1 MQLNAF
7 NNLPSP
13 ISLADLESHLW
24 GAATLLRGLID
35 AGDYKHLLKTIA
47 QLEESK
53 AIEVTAAGN
62 IALPQP
68 EAEVLEGTFS
78 ANPRGFGFV
87 RIGENEPDVF
97 VKRGNTKFAMN
108 EDVVEVK
115 ITSPANPLKG
125 NEAEGKVVAI
135 KSRAVTS
142 LVGEFYAFDEEEK
155 KNSGSLLGYVVNKN
169 KKIPFRTNIS
179 KKGLHPEVGDI
190 VRVDITHYPDRDFP
204 EVLQGL
210 VTEIIGKAT
219 DTGIDV
225 LEVLES
231 LGIPSPFPEDVIAE
245 ANAVPD
251 EIEEKDIIDRVDY
264 RDEITFTIDGA
275 DAKDL
280 DDAVHIKALDNGNI
294 ELGVHIADVS
304 YYVTEG
310 SALDREALNRGT
322 STYVTDRVVPMLPE
336 RLSNGICSLNP
347 RVNRFTQ
354 SCVMEINPDGHVVNY
369 KISQS
374 VIKTT
379 ERMTYSDVNEMLA
392 GNQEFLEKF
401 AVIAESVEQM
411 AKLHAILLGMRARR
425 GSIDF
430 ETQEAKIIVDK
441 LGKPIEIQVRKRGT
455 AEMMIESFMLIA
467 NETVA
472 RSFAT
477 RELPFIYRVHEHPKA
492 DKLTRFID
500 FASVFGIP
508 LKGTPEK
515 MQSKDLQDFMLQIKG
530 QPGEIVLSTML
541 LRSMQQARYDEDNL
555 GHFGLA
561 AEYYTHFTSPIR
573 RYPDLLVHRLIRAES
588 HPTTEVIEHFEE
600 IIPEV
605 AKLTSSRE
613 RRAIDAE
620 RAVEAMK
627 KAEYMESYVGTEYDV
642 TISSVTRFGFFVS
655 LPNTIEGLVHMS
667 TLGDDFY
674 NFNERD
680 LTLKGERTGKVFRMG
695 QPVKVKLVKADKI
708 TGDIDFE
715 HVDSDLDV
723 VEAVEKR
730 SRESRG
736 GRDSRDKRPDWKKNK
751 DKDKKP
757 FHKKGGKPAR
767 KK

>member
-1 MQLNAF
+1 MKLSKKVTDFLAQMPSKSISPKMLAT
-7 NNLPSP
+7 NLG
-13 ISLADLESHLW
+13 LAD
-24 GAATLLRGLID
+24 D

-142 LVGEFYAFDEEEK
+142 LVGEFYAFDEDEK

-179 KKGLHPEVGDI
+179 KKGLQPEVGDI
-190 VRVDITHYPDRDFP
+190 VRVEITHYPDRDFP

-210 VTEIIGKAT
+210 VTEIIGQAT

-251 EIEEKDIIDRVDY
+251 EIEEKDIIGRVDY

-354 SCVMEINPDGHVVNY
+354 SCVMEINADGHVVNY
-369 KISQS
+369 QISQS

-401 AVIAESVEQM
+401 AAIAESVEQM
-411 AKLHAILLGMRARR
+411 AKLHAILLAMRARR

-600 IIPEV
+600 IIPEI
-605 AKLTSSRE
+605 AQLTSSRE

-730 SRESRG
+730 SRDSRG

>member
-1 MQLNAF
+1 MKLSKKVTEFLTNMPSKSISPKMLAT
-7 NNLPSP
+7 NLG
-13 ISLADLESHLW
+13 LAD
-24 GAATLLRGLID
+24 D
-35 AGDYKHLLKTIA
+35 AHDYKSLLKTIA

-53 AIEVTAAGN
+53 VIEVTAGGN

-68 EAEVLEGTFS
+68 EAAVLEGTFS

-108 EDVVEVK
+108 EDTVEVK

-135 KSRAVTS
+135 KSRAVTG
-142 LVGEFYAFDEEEK
+142 LVGEFYEFDEAEK

-204 EVLQGL
+204 DVLQGL
-210 VTEIIGKAT
+210 VTEIIGKST

-251 EIEEKDIIDRVDY
+251 EIDEKDIVGRVDY
-264 RDEITFTIDGA
+264 RNEITFTIDGA

-280 DDAVHIKALDNGNI
+280 DDAVHIKALPNGNI

-354 SCVMEINPDGHVVNY
+354 SCVMAINPDGHVVDY
-369 KISQS
+369 QISQS

-392 GNQEFLEKF
+392 GKPEFLEKF
-401 AVIAESVEQM
+401 ANISESVTQM
-411 AKLHAILLGMRARR
+411 AKLHDILLKMRARR
-425 GSIDF
+425 GAIDF

-441 LGKPIEIQVRKRGT
+441 LGKPIDIQVRKRGT

-477 RELPFIYRVHEHPKA
+477 RKLPFIYRVHEHPKA

-515 MQSKDLQDFMLQIKG
+515 MQSKDLQDFMLKIKG
-530 QPGEIVLSTML
+530 QPGEMVLATML

-588 HPTTEVIEHFEE
+588 HPTSETIEHFEA
-600 IIPEV
+600 IIPEI
-605 AKLTSSRE
+605 AQLTSSRE

-655 LPNTIEGLVHMS
+655 LPNTIEGLVHLS

-695 QPVKVKLVKADKI
+695 QPVKVKLIKSDKI

-730 SRESRG
+730 SRDNRG
-736 GRDSRDKRPDWKKNK
+736 GRESRDKKPDWQKN
-751 DKDKKP
+751 KDKKP
-757 FHKKGGKPAR
+757 FYKKGGKPNR

>member
-1 MQLNAF
+1 
-7 NNLPSP
+7 
-13 ISLADLESHLW
+13 
-24 GAATLLRGLID
+24 
-35 AGDYKHLLKTIA
+35 
-47 QLEESK
+47 
-53 AIEVTAAGN
+53 
-62 IALPQP
+62 
-68 EAEVLEGTFS
+68 
-78 ANPRGFGFV
+78 
-87 RIGENEPDVF
+87 
-97 VKRGNTKFAMN
+97 
-108 EDVVEVK
+108 
-115 ITSPANPLKG
+115 
-125 NEAEGKVVAI
+125 
-135 KSRAVTS
+135 
-142 LVGEFYAFDEEEK
+142 
-155 KNSGSLLGYVVNKN
+155 
-169 KKIPFRTNIS
+169 
-179 KKGLHPEVGDI
+179 
-190 VRVDITHYPDRDFP
+190 
-204 EVLQGL
+204 
-210 VTEIIGKAT
+210 
-219 DTGIDV
+219 
-225 LEVLES
+225 
-231 LGIPSPFPEDVIAE
+231 
-245 ANAVPD
+245 
-251 EIEEKDIIDRVDY
+251 
-264 RDEITFTIDGA
+264 
-275 DAKDL
+275 
-280 DDAVHIKALDNGNI
+280 
-294 ELGVHIADVS
+294 
-304 YYVTEG
+304 
-310 SALDREALNRGT
+310 
-322 STYVTDRVVPMLPE
+322 
-336 RLSNGICSLNP
+336 
-347 RVNRFTQ
+347 
-354 SCVMEINPDGHVVNY
+354 
-369 KISQS
+369 
-374 VIKTT
+374 
-379 ERMTYSDVNEMLA
+379 
-392 GNQEFLEKF
+392 
-401 AVIAESVEQM
+401 
-411 AKLHAILLGMRARR
+411 
-425 GSIDF
+425 
-430 ETQEAKIIVDK
+430 
-441 LGKPIEIQVRKRGT
+441 
-455 AEMMIESFMLIA
+455 
-467 NETVA
+467 
-472 RSFAT
+472 
-477 RELPFIYRVHEHPKA
+477 
-492 DKLTRFID
+492 
-500 FASVFGIP
+500 
-508 LKGTPEK
+508 
-515 MQSKDLQDFMLQIKG
+515 MLQIKG

>member
-1 MQLNAF
+1 MKLSKKVTDFLANMPSKSISPKMLATNLGLVDNA
-7 NNLPSP
+7 S
-13 ISLADLESHLW
+13 
-24 GAATLLRGLID
+24 
-35 AGDYKHLLKTIA
+35 DYKHLLKTIA

-53 AIEVTAAGN
+53 VIEVTAGGN

-108 EDVVEVK
+108 EDIVEVK

-135 KSRAVTS
+135 KSRAVTN
-142 LVGEFYAFDEEEK
+142 LVGEFYEFDEEEK

-169 KKIPFRTNIS
+169 KKIPFKTNIS

-204 EVLQGL
+204 DVLQGL
-210 VTEIIGKAT
+210 VVEIIGKST

-225 LEVLES
+225 LEILES
-231 LGIPSPFPEDVIAE
+231 MGIPSPFPEDVLAE

-251 EIEEKDIIDRVDY
+251 EIDEKDIIGRVDY
-264 RDEITFTIDGA
+264 RNEIIFTIDGA

-354 SCVMEINPDGHVVNY
+354 SCVMEINPDGYVVNY
-369 KISQS
+369 QISQS

-392 GNQEFLEKF
+392 GNQDFLDKF
-401 AVIAESVEQM
+401 AAIAESVEQM
-411 AKLHAILLGMRARR
+411 AKLHEILLAMRARR

-441 LGKPIEIQVRKRGT
+441 LGKPIDIQVRNRGT

-515 MQSKDLQDFMLQIKG
+515 MQSKDLQDFMLRIKG
-530 QPGEIVLSTML
+530 QPGEMVLSTML

-588 HPTTEVIEHFEE
+588 HPTTETIEHFEE
-600 IIPEV
+600 IIPEI

-695 QPVKVKLVKADKI
+695 HPVKVKLVKADKI

-723 VEAVEKR
+723 VEAIEKR
-730 SRESRG
+730 SRDSRG
-736 GRDSRDKRPDWKKNK
+736 GRDSRDKRPDWQKN
-751 DKDKKP
+751 KDKKP

>member
-1 MQLNAF
+1 MKLSKKVTDFLAQMPSKSISPKMLAS
-7 NNLPSP
+7 NLG
-13 ISLADLESHLW
+13 LAD
-24 GAATLLRGLID
+24 D

>member
-1 MQLNAF
+1 MKLSKKVTDFLAQMPSKSISPKMLA
-7 NNLPSP
+7 NNLG
-13 ISLADLESHLW
+13 LAD
-24 GAATLLRGLID
+24 D

-347 RVNRFTQ
+347 RVNRFSQ

-392 GNQEFLEKF
+392 GNQAFLEKF
-401 AVIAESVEQM
+401 AAIAESVEQM

>member
-1 MQLNAF
+1 MKLSKKVTDFLAQMPSKSISPKMLA
-7 NNLPSP
+7 NNLG
-13 ISLADLESHLW
+13 LAD
-24 GAATLLRGLID
+24 D

-142 LVGEFYAFDEEEK
+142 LVGEFYAFDEEVK

-723 VEAVEKR
+723 VEDVEKR

>member
-1 MQLNAF
+1 MKLSKKVTDFLAQMPSKSISPKMLA
-7 NNLPSP
+7 NNLG
-13 ISLADLESHLW
+13 LAD
-24 GAATLLRGLID
+24 D

-142 LVGEFYAFDEEEK
+142 IVGEFYAFDEEEK

-401 AVIAESVEQM
+401 AAIAESVEQM

-627 KAEYMESYVGTEYDV
+627 KTEYMESYVGTEYDV

>member
-1 MQLNAF
+1 MKLSKKVTDFLANMPSKSISPKMLAT
-7 NNLPSP
+7 NLG
-13 ISLADLESHLW
+13 LADNAS
-24 GAATLLRGLID
+24 
-35 AGDYKHLLKTIA
+35 DYKHLLKTIA
-47 QLEESK
+47 QLEENK

-62 IALPQP
+62 LALPQP

-108 EDVVEVK
+108 EDTVEVK

-142 LVGEFYAFDEEEK
+142 LVGEFYAFDPEEK
-155 KNSGSLLGYVVNKN
+155 KNSGSLLGYVINKN

-190 VRVDITHYPDRDFP
+190 VRVDVTHYPDRDFP
-204 EVLQGL
+204 EVLQGI
-210 VTEIIGKAT
+210 VTEIIGKVT

-251 EIEEKDIIDRVDY
+251 EIDEKDIIGRVDY
-264 RDEITFTIDGA
+264 RNEITFTIDGA

-336 RLSNGICSLNP
+336 RLSNGICSLNLG
-347 RVNRFTQ
+347 VNRFTQ
-354 SCVMEINPDGHVVNY
+354 SCVMEINSDGHVVNY
-369 KISQS
+369 QISQS

-392 GNQEFLEKF
+392 GNQEFLDKF

-411 AKLHAILLGMRARR
+411 AKLHEILLAMRARR

-515 MQSKDLQDFMLQIKG
+515 MQSKDLQDFMLKIKG
-530 QPGEIVLSTML
+530 QPGEMVLSTML

-730 SRESRG
+730 SRDSRG

-757 FHKKGGKPAR
+757 FHKKGGKPTR

>member
-1 MQLNAF
+1 MKLSKKVTDFLAQMPSKSISPKMLA
-7 NNLPSP
+7 NNLG
-13 ISLADLESHLW
+13 LAD
-24 GAATLLRGLID
+24 D

-588 HPTTEVIEHFEE
+588 HPATEVIEHFEE

>member
-1 MQLNAF
+1 MKLSKKVTDFLAQMPSKSISPKMLA
-7 NNLPSP
+7 NNLG
-13 ISLADLESHLW
+13 LAD
-24 GAATLLRGLID
+24 D

-142 LVGEFYAFDEEEK
+142 IVGEFYAFDEEEK

>member
-1 MQLNAF
+1 MKLSKKVTDFLAQMPSKSISPKMLA
-7 NNLPSP
+7 NNLG
-13 ISLADLESHLW
+13 LAD
-24 GAATLLRGLID
+24 D

-47 QLEESK
+47 QLEDSK

-142 LVGEFYAFDEEEK
+142 IVGEFYAFDEEEK

>member
-1 MQLNAF
+1 MKLSKKVTDFLAQMPSKSISPKMLA
-7 NNLPSP
+7 NNLG
-13 ISLADLESHLW
+13 LAD
-24 GAATLLRGLID
+24 D

-674 NFNERD
+674 NFNERY

>member
-1 MQLNAF
+1 MKLSKKVTDFLAQMPSKSISPKMLA
-7 NNLPSP
+7 NNLG
-13 ISLADLESHLW
+13 LAD
-24 GAATLLRGLID
+24 D

-515 MQSKDLQDFMLQIKG
+515 MQSKDLQDFMLKIKG
-530 QPGEIVLSTML
+530 QPGEMVLSTML

-730 SRESRG
+730 SRDSRG

-757 FHKKGGKPAR
+757 FHKKGGKPTR

>member
-1 MQLNAF
+1 MKLSKKVTDFLAQMPSKSISPKMLA
-7 NNLPSP
+7 NNLG
-13 ISLADLESHLW
+13 LAD
-24 GAATLLRGLID
+24 D

-530 QPGEIVLSTML
+530 LPGEIVLSTML

-723 VEAVEKR
+723 VEDVEKR

>member
-1 MQLNAF
+1 MKLSKKVTDFLANMPSKSISPKMLAT
-7 NNLPSP
+7 NLG
-13 ISLADLESHLW
+13 LADNAS
-24 GAATLLRGLID
+24 
-35 AGDYKHLLKTIA
+35 DYKHLLKTIA
-47 QLEESK
+47 QLEENK

-62 IALPQP
+62 LALPQP

-108 EDVVEVK
+108 EDTVEVK
-115 ITSPANPLKG
+115 ITSPANALKG

-142 LVGEFYAFDEEEK
+142 LVGEFYAFDPEEK
-155 KNSGSLLGYVVNKN
+155 KNSGSLLGYVINKN

-190 VRVDITHYPDRDFP
+190 VRVDVTHYPDRDFP
-204 EVLQGL
+204 EVLQGI

-251 EIEEKDIIDRVDY
+251 EIDEKDIIGRVDY
-264 RDEITFTIDGA
+264 RNEITFTIDGA

-354 SCVMEINPDGHVVNY
+354 SCVMEINSDGHVVNY
-369 KISQS
+369 QISQS

-392 GNQEFLEKF
+392 GNQEFLDKF

-411 AKLHAILLGMRARR
+411 AKLHEILLAMRARR

-472 RSFAT
+472 RSFAI

-730 SRESRG
+730 SRDSRG

-757 FHKKGGKPAR
+757 FHKKGGKPTR

>member
-1 MQLNAF
+1 MKLSKKVTDFLAQMPSKSISPKMLA
-7 NNLPSP
+7 NNLG
-13 ISLADLESHLW
+13 LAD
-24 GAATLLRGLID
+24 D

-155 KNSGSLLGYVVNKN
+155 KNSGSLLGNVVNKN

>member
-1 MQLNAF
+1 MPSKSISPKMLA
-7 NNLPSP
+7 NNLG
-13 ISLADLESHLW
+13 LAD
-24 GAATLLRGLID
+24 D

>member
-1 MQLNAF
+1 MKLSKKVTDFLAQMPSKSISPKMLAK
-7 NNLPSP
+7 NLG
-13 ISLADLESHLW
+13 LAD
-24 GAATLLRGLID
+24 D

-642 TISSVTRFGFFVS
+642 TISSVTRFGLFVS

>member
-1 MQLNAF
+1 MKLSKKVTDFLANMPSKSISPKMLAT
-7 NNLPSP
+7 NLG
-13 ISLADLESHLW
+13 LADNAS
-24 GAATLLRGLID
+24 
-35 AGDYKHLLKTIA
+35 DYKHLLKTIA
-47 QLEESK
+47 QLEENK

-62 IALPQP
+62 LALPQP

-108 EDVVEVK
+108 EDTVEVK
-115 ITSPANPLKG
+115 ITSPANALKG

-142 LVGEFYAFDEEEK
+142 LVGEFYAFDPEEK
-155 KNSGSLLGYVVNKN
+155 KNSGSLLGYVINKN

-190 VRVDITHYPDRDFP
+190 VRVDVTHYPDRDFP
-204 EVLQGL
+204 EVLQGI

-251 EIEEKDIIDRVDY
+251 EIDEKDIIGRVDY
-264 RDEITFTIDGA
+264 RNEITFTIDGA

-354 SCVMEINPDGHVVNY
+354 SCVMEINSDGHVVNY
-369 KISQS
+369 QISQS

-392 GNQEFLEKF
+392 GNQEFLDKF

-411 AKLHAILLGMRARR
+411 AKLHEILLAMRARR

-515 MQSKDLQDFMLQIKG
+515 MQSKDLQDFMLKIKG
-530 QPGEIVLSTML
+530 QPGEMVLSTML

-655 LPNTIEGLVHMS
+655 LPNTIEGLVHIS

-730 SRESRG
+730 SRDSRG

-757 FHKKGGKPAR
+757 FHKKGGKPTR

>member
-1 MQLNAF
+1 MKLSKKVTDFLAQMPSKSISPKMLA
-7 NNLPSP
+7 NNLG
-13 ISLADLESHLW
+13 LAD
-24 GAATLLRGLID
+24 D

-219 DTGIDV
+219 DSGIDV

>member
-1 MQLNAF
+1 MKLSKKVTDFLAQMPSKSISPKMLA
-7 NNLPSP
+7 NNLG
-13 ISLADLESHLW
+13 LAD
-24 GAATLLRGLID
+24 D

-231 LGIPSPFPEDVIAE
+231 LGIPSPFPEDVIVE

>member
-1 MQLNAF
+1 MKLSKKVTDFLANMPSKSISPKMLAT
-7 NNLPSP
+7 NLG
-13 ISLADLESHLW
+13 LADNAS
-24 GAATLLRGLID
+24 
-35 AGDYKHLLKTIA
+35 DYKHLLKTIA
-47 QLEESK
+47 QLEENK

-62 IALPQP
+62 LALPQP

-108 EDVVEVK
+108 EDTVEVK
-115 ITSPANPLKG
+115 ITSPANALKG

-142 LVGEFYAFDEEEK
+142 LVGEFYAFDPEEK
-155 KNSGSLLGYVVNKN
+155 KNSGSLLGYVINKN

-190 VRVDITHYPDRDFP
+190 VRVDVTHYPDRDFP
-204 EVLQGL
+204 EVLQGI

-251 EIEEKDIIDRVDY
+251 EIDEKDIIGRVDY
-264 RDEITFTIDGA
+264 RNEITFTIDGA

-354 SCVMEINPDGHVVNY
+354 SCVMEINSDGHVVNY
-369 KISQS
+369 QISQS

-392 GNQEFLEKF
+392 GNQEFLDKF

-411 AKLHAILLGMRARR
+411 AKLHEILLAMRARR

-472 RSFAT
+472 RSFAI

>member
-1 MQLNAF
+1 MKLSKKVTDFLAQMPSKSISPKMLA
-7 NNLPSP
+7 NNLG
-13 ISLADLESHLW
+13 LAD
-24 GAATLLRGLID
+24 D

-642 TISSVTRFGFFVS
+642 TISSVTRFGLFVS

-730 SRESRG
+730 SRDSRG

>member
-1 MQLNAF
+1 MKLSKKVTDFLAQMPSKSISPKMLA
-7 NNLPSP
+7 NNLG
-13 ISLADLESHLW
+13 LAD
-24 GAATLLRGLID
+24 D

-142 LVGEFYAFDEEEK
+142 LVGEFYAFDEEVK

>member
-1 MQLNAF
+1 M
-7 NNLPSP
+7 
-13 ISLADLESHLW
+13 
-24 GAATLLRGLID
+24 
-35 AGDYKHLLKTIA
+35 
-47 QLEESK
+47 
-53 AIEVTAAGN
+53 
-62 IALPQP
+62 
-68 EAEVLEGTFS
+68 
-78 ANPRGFGFV
+78 
-87 RIGENEPDVF
+87 
-97 VKRGNTKFAMN
+97 
-108 EDVVEVK
+108 
-115 ITSPANPLKG
+115 
-125 NEAEGKVVAI
+125 
-135 KSRAVTS
+135 
-142 LVGEFYAFDEEEK
+142 
-155 KNSGSLLGYVVNKN
+155 
-169 KKIPFRTNIS
+169 
-179 KKGLHPEVGDI
+179 HPEVGDI
-190 VRVDITHYPDRDFP
+190 VRVDVTHYPDRDFP
-204 EVLQGL
+204 EVLQGI

-251 EIEEKDIIDRVDY
+251 EIDEKDIIGRVDY
-264 RDEITFTIDGA
+264 RNEITFTIDGA

-336 RLSNGICSLNP
+336 RLSNGICSLNLG
-347 RVNRFTQ
+347 VNRFTQ
-354 SCVMEINPDGHVVNY
+354 SCVMEINSDGHVVNY
-369 KISQS
+369 QISQS

-392 GNQEFLEKF
+392 GNQEFLDKF

-411 AKLHAILLGMRARR
+411 AKLHEILLAMRARR

-515 MQSKDLQDFMLQIKG
+515 MQSKDLQDFMLKIKG
-530 QPGEIVLSTML
+530 QPGEMVLSTML

-620 RAVEAMK
+620 RVVEAMK
-627 KAEYMESYVGTEYDV
+627 KAEYMEEFVGQEFDGIV
-642 TISSVTRFGFFVS
+642 GSVVKFGMFVE
-655 LPNTIEGLVHMS
+655 LPNTVEGLVHIT
-667 TLGDDFY
+667 TLPEFY
-674 NFNERD
+674 NYNERTM
-680 LTLKGERTGKVFRMG
+680 TLQGEKTGKTFRVG
-695 QPVKVKLVKADKI
+695 QPIRVKLTRADKE
-708 TGDIDFE
+708 TGDIDFQYLPSE
-715 HVDSDLDV
+715 YDVTEKVDHKARQEREEKAKAFRNRGPRRDRQNGDFERRGKRGDNRNHQDANGRKGSYD
-723 VEAVEKR
+723 EKR
-730 SRESRG
+730 KSSKKPDKRKNQNRPHNDNKGRES
-736 GRDSRDKRPDWKKNK
+736 GRRKKKEN
-751 DKDKKP
+751 KP
-757 FHKKGGKPAR
+757 FYKDVAKKR
-767 KK
+767 K

>member
-1 MQLNAF
+1 MKLSKKVTDFLAQMPSKSISPKMLA
-7 NNLPSP
+7 NNLG
-13 ISLADLESHLW
+13 LAD
-24 GAATLLRGLID
+24 D

-561 AEYYTHFTSPIR
+561 AEYYTHFSSPIR

>member
-1 MQLNAF
+1 MKLSKKVTDFLAQMPSKSISPKMLA
-7 NNLPSP
+7 NNLG
-13 ISLADLESHLW
+13 LAD
-24 GAATLLRGLID
+24 D

-541 LRSMQQARYDEDNL
+541 LRSMQKARYDEDNL

>member
-1 MQLNAF
+1 MKLSKKVTDFLAQMPSKSISPKMLA
-7 NNLPSP
+7 NNLG
-13 ISLADLESHLW
+13 LAD
-24 GAATLLRGLID
+24 D

-125 NEAEGKVVAI
+125 NEAEGKVEAI

-142 LVGEFYAFDEEEK
+142 IVGEFYAFDEEEK

-627 KAEYMESYVGTEYDV
+627 KAEDMESYVGTEYDV

>member
-1 MQLNAF
+1 MKLSKKVTDFLAQMPSKSISPKMLA
-7 NNLPSP
+7 NNLG
-13 ISLADLESHLW
+13 LAD
-24 GAATLLRGLID
+24 D

-379 ERMTYSDVNEMLA
+379 ERMTYSDVNEMFA

>member
-1 MQLNAF
+1 MKLSKKVTDFLAQMPSKSISPKMLA
-7 NNLPSP
+7 NNLG
-13 ISLADLESHLW
+13 LAD
-24 GAATLLRGLID
+24 D

-392 GNQEFLEKF
+392 GNQAFLEKF

>member
-1 MQLNAF
+1 MKLSKKVTDFLAQMPSKSISPKMLA
-7 NNLPSP
+7 NNLG
-13 ISLADLESHLW
+13 LAD
-24 GAATLLRGLID
+24 D

-600 IIPEV
+600 IIPEI
-605 AKLTSSRE
+605 AQLTSSRE

-680 LTLKGERTGKVFRMG
+680 LTLKGERTGIVFRMG

-730 SRESRG
+730 SRDSRG

>member
-1 MQLNAF
+1 MKLSKKITDYLASMPSKSISPKMLAQ
-7 NNLPSP
+7 NLGM
-13 ISLADLESHLW
+13 AD
-24 GAATLLRGLID
+24 D
-35 AGDYKHLLKTIA
+35 ANDYKLVVKTIA
-47 QLEESK
+47 QLEENK
-53 AIEVTAAGN
+53 TIEVTAGGN

-68 EAEVLEGTFS
+68 EVALLEGTFS

-97 VKRGNTKFAMN
+97 VKKGNTKFAMN
-108 EDVVEVK
+108 EDIVTVK

-125 NEAEGKVVAI
+125 NEAEGKVAAI
-135 KSRAVTS
+135 KTRAITG
-142 LVGEFYAFDEEEK
+142 LVGEFFEFNEEEK
-155 KNSGSLLGYVVNKN
+155 KNSGSLLGYVINKN

-179 KKGLHPEVGDI
+179 KKGLTPEVGDI

-204 EVLQGL
+204 DVLQGL
-210 VTEIIGKAT
+210 VTEIIGKST

-231 LGIPSPFPEDVIAE
+231 LGIPSEFPEDVMAE

-251 EIEEKDIIDRVDY
+251 EIDEKDIVDRVDY

-354 SCVMEINPDGHVVNY
+354 SCVMEINPDGYVINY

-392 GNQEFLEKF
+392 EKPEFLEKF
-401 AVIAESVEQM
+401 AKISESVTQM
-411 AKLHAILLGMRARR
+411 ARLHEILLKMRARR

-430 ETQEAKIIVDK
+430 ETQEAKIIVDS
-441 LGKPIEIQVRKRGT
+441 LGKPVDIQVRKRGT

-472 RSFAT
+472 RDFAT
-477 RELPFIYRVHEHPKA
+477 RELPFIYRVHEHPKV

-530 QPGEIVLSTML
+530 KPGEMVLSTML

-588 HPTTEVIEHFEE
+588 HPTTDVIEHFEE
-600 IIPEV
+600 IIPEI
-605 AKLTSSRE
+605 ATQTSSRE
-613 RRAIDAE
+613 RRSIDAE
-620 RAVEAMK
+620 RTVEAMK

-680 LTLKGERTGKVFRMG
+680 LSLKGERTGKTFRMG
-695 QPVKVKLVKADKI
+695 QVVKVKLIKSDKI

-715 HVDSDLDV
+715 HVNSELDV

-730 SRESRG
+730 SRDDRSKQG
-736 GRDSRDKRPDWKKNK
+736 GRNARDKRPDWKKNK
-751 DKDKKP
+751 DKKP
-757 FHKKGGKPAR
+757 FYKNKDVKKK
-767 KK
+767 

>member
-1 MQLNAF
+1 MKLSKKVTDFLAQMPSKSISPKMLA
-7 NNLPSP
+7 NNLG
-13 ISLADLESHLW
+13 LAD
-24 GAATLLRGLID
+24 D

-627 KAEYMESYVGTEYDV
+627 KTEYMESYVGTEYDV

>member
-1 MQLNAF
+1 MKLSKKVTDFLANMPSKSISPKMLAT
-7 NNLPSP
+7 NLG
-13 ISLADLESHLW
+13 LADNAS
-24 GAATLLRGLID
+24 
-35 AGDYKHLLKTIA
+35 DYKHLLKTIA
-47 QLEESK
+47 QLEENK

-62 IALPQP
+62 LALPQP

-108 EDVVEVK
+108 EDTIEVK
-115 ITSPANPLKG
+115 ITSPANALKG

-142 LVGEFYAFDEEEK
+142 LVGEFYAFDPEEK
-155 KNSGSLLGYVVNKN
+155 KNSGSLLGYVINKN

-190 VRVDITHYPDRDFP
+190 VRVDVTHYPDRDFP
-204 EVLQGL
+204 EVLQGI

-251 EIEEKDIIDRVDY
+251 EIDEKDIIGRVDY
-264 RDEITFTIDGA
+264 RNEITFTIDGA

-354 SCVMEINPDGHVVNY
+354 SCVMEINSDGHVVNY
-369 KISQS
+369 QISQS

-392 GNQEFLEKF
+392 GNQEFLDKF

-411 AKLHAILLGMRARR
+411 AKLHEILLAMRARR

-472 RSFAT
+472 RSFAI

-515 MQSKDLQDFMLQIKG
+515 MQSKDLQDFMLKIKG
-530 QPGEIVLSTML
+530 QPGEMVLSTML

-730 SRESRG
+730 SRDSRG

-757 FHKKGGKPAR
+757 FHKKGGKPTR

>member
-1 MQLNAF
+1 MKLSKKVTDFLAQMPSKSISPKMLA
-7 NNLPSP
+7 NNLG
-13 ISLADLESHLW
+13 LAD
-24 GAATLLRGLID
+24 D

-169 KKIPFRTNIS
+169 KKIPFRTNIF

>member
-1 MQLNAF
+1 MKLSKKVTDFLAQMPSKSISPKMLA
-7 NNLPSP
+7 NNLG
-13 ISLADLESHLW
+13 LAD
-24 GAATLLRGLID
+24 D

-730 SRESRG
+730 SRDSRG

>member
-1 MQLNAF
+1 MKLSKKVTDFLAQMPSKSISPKMLA
-7 NNLPSP
+7 NNLG
-13 ISLADLESHLW
+13 LAD
-24 GAATLLRGLID
+24 D

-401 AVIAESVEQM
+401 AAIAESVEQM